1 MLSFNLQ
8 TIFSR
13 WVLYAHLTDEETE
26 TLRNLLVCMK
36 SGSHSHWEIDLGFF
50 FFFFLVVKTH
60 NIKLTT

>member
-13 WVLYAHLTDEETE
+13 WVLYAHLMDEETE

-36 SGSHSHWEIDLGFF
+36 SRSHSHWEIDLGFF
-50 FFFFLVVKTH
+50 FSFFFFWWSKHIT
-60 NIKLTT
+60 